1 MAKRLHRR
9 LRPSSVCPRCEGFM
23 QRRTAISERTGGRYW
38 GDIDP
43 FLALGQM
50 DIHHFICA
58 VCGNVSAY
66 QVGHKTPK

>member
-1 MAKRLHRR
+1 MTKRMHRR

-23 QRRTAISERTGGRYW
+23 QRKTAISERTGGRYW

-43 FLALGQM
+43 FLALGTV
-50 DIHHFICA
+50 DIQHYICV

-66 QVGHKTPK
+66 QIGARTPE